1 MRSVKVSVVGRTTP
15 PCNSAFRIPHSA
27 LFRGLHPQTIV
38 ESIEVLRHPNDEGDF
53 DDLSLI
59 PRSPQSPVQ
68 RIGHLVA
75 RPVHDV
81 GKVERRKPAGL
92 EAVERPPI
100 PPVLTRLDQLGAR
113 ALLSRQDSMGAE
125 SVAT

>member
-1 MRSVKVSVVGRTTP
+1 MIRRPPRSTLFPYTT
-15 PCNSAFRIPHSA
+15 
-27 LFRGLHPQTIV
+27 LFR
-38 ESIEVLRHPNDEGDF
+38 S
-53 DDLSLI
+53 I

-92 EAVERPPI
+92 EAVEQPPI
-100 PPVLTRLDQLGAR
+100 APVLNRLDQLGAR
-113 ALLSRQDSMGAE
+113 ALLSRQDSMGGE
-125 SVAT
+125 SVAAADRKSVV